1 MIQRHRDTPYNYGRW
16 MAENG
21 GTLRGLPFG
30 PGPAQAAAIAGF
42 SAALG
47 DLKRPQPQVVQ
58 YLDPLEEASAPSE

>member
-30 PGPAQAAAIAGF
+30 PGSAQEAAIQGF
-42 SAALG
+42 NDAMV
-47 DLKRPQPQVVQ
+47 DRKRPQPLVEVEHN
-58 YLDPLEEASAPSE
+58 LE